1 MIHFVDNNGTIIKTI
16 ESPVY
21 QGSAESN
28 NIILIAPFAANLQ
41 FTVAF
46 FLPNGEITPRYAM
59 TQGGTLNGVEYAP
72 TNGAMAIW
80 TFSMPNNIT
89 QYFGTVYAQFY
100 AYGTNG
106 QITASSRT
114 SFVVARGVPEELP
127 DTPDQTIYNQIL
139 TIISQ
144 INTALNNGSYAARAI
159 YWWINTYTYGM
170 NEITFYPIGTYGAF
184 VRSTVTGNTGNQPYT
199 DDGVLDSAHWQE
211 LVNFNKIYAAE
222 QNAVESAQNAAQSE
236 ANAAASAQAA
246 AQSASSAA
254 QSAQTAEKYAA
265 DAEEAG
271 SKFSDLVNSG
281 EIGNFVIQG
290 EENKLTWS
298 PNLWD
303 YPNYLQVAKDV
314 YVSETLSSGVR
325 ISYES
330 IEVFRSDGDR
340 FTSYEIGQIR
350 DVSEESYNRTFA
362 LPSQAGTLALTSDV
376 AAEASERESADNA
389 LQSDIDG
396 IQQQLSETQHFR
408 GYYETTAQVQ
418 SISNPHSGDYAWN
431 AQTGTVWNY
440 STSWSDSGVAIP
452 DQTVPKSST
461 TPLMDGTATLGSTNT
476 YADGG
481 HRHPTDTT
489 RASVIALNSETESR
503 TAADSN
509 LQSQIDDIK
518 DGTTVVGRATNVTSQ
533 INGHA
538 ISDIFETD
546 GTTVKE
552 ATQAQRA
559 SELSTIVSDVINV
572 DWNNVDWTLFNAI
585 WGANWRNT
593 LGIYKCRGQTNSS
606 LPAEFSN
613 TYQITINVW
622 FEGYANIIISDSNI
636 PAPFL
641 VANVATTWT
650 EVTFGNI
657 AFTDGSYP
665 NLGAGTA
672 EIANRTG
679 SIVIQNN
686 ADLNDCTANLNEV
699 QVYTCQTNATA
710 ATLSNCPVDV
720 TFTMW
725 TTRAFEE
732 SSNSSRDFQFLIA
745 INSQCYY
752 RVRSGGTTWANW
764 RTLVESDGTY
774 NGMTVGAV
782 LATQLTNQ
790 DIHDFQGPEY
800 WGKTYFGAGRN
811 TVQNKPEGVDGF
823 YLEVLRGG
831 TSSTIHKLIATA
843 DTSGESVS
851 PNIYIEQYVTSWSS
865 WEEVATSDG
874 SYPTLGAGHLP
885 NNYIYAG
892 GSSDPKWYKIATIT
906 NAPNLAA
913 ASLLLSINGIFATQD
928 NQYGAETGQIEFDAA
943 NASGRYSCSA
953 TLNYGNINTNNVC
966 VVQNGSTAE
975 LYYHFDSNYQAIL
988 VTVMSFYG
996 GSTASYELTDVGVSA
1011 APSNAIYA
1019 VNRNFARPLFIA
1031 NQTLSKTPTV
1041 NTDMAL
1047 DGGVSPD
1054 GSIIGD
1060 EVIFYCVY
1068 GIYTYTCTGK
1078 IKSISGS
1085 TPTVTVT
1092 GIVSQANANDNAK
1105 TKRVKVYA
1113 FNSETDFCDIF
1124 IEFKTTNTTEVSDI
1138 STLGSQLT
1146 AAGYGQATTGNFAFA
1161 FGSVTNVRGRVC
1173 PVYGAYVVG
1182 SQVSAI
1188 LVEPV
1193 EDATGGFNTWN
1204 ESDCTVEEI
1213 WLR

>member
-127 DTPDQTIYNQIL
+127 DSPDPTTYNQIL

-144 INTALNNGSYAARAI
+144 INTALNNGNYAARAI

-199 DDGVLDSAHWQE
+199 DDGVLDSEHWQE

-222 QNAVESAQNAAQSE
+222 QNAVESAQN
-236 ANAAASAQAA
+236 A

-362 LPSQAGTLALTSDV
+362 LPSQSGTLALTSDV
-376 AAEASERESADNA
+376 AAESSAREQADNA

-440 STSWSDSGVAIP
+440 SASWTDSGVKIP
-452 DQTVPKSST
+452 DQTVPKSTT
-461 TPLMDGTATLGSTNT
+461 TPLMDGTATLGNTNT
-476 YADGG
+476 YADGA

-489 RASVIALNSETESR
+489 RASVTALNSEIGTR

-509 LQSQIDDIK
+509 LQSQIDDIE
-518 DGTTVVGRATNVTSQ
+518 DGTTVVGKA
-533 INGHA
+533 A
-538 ISDIFETD
+538 ADED
-546 GTTVKE
+546 G
-552 ATQAQRA
+552 
-559 SELSTIVSDVINV
+559 N
-572 DWNNVDWTLFNAI
+572 
-585 WGANWRNT
+585 
-593 LGIYKCRGQTNSS
+593 
-606 LPAEFSN
+606 
-613 TYQITINVW
+613 
-622 FEGYANIIISDSNI
+622 NI
-636 PAPFL
+636 P
-641 VANVATTWT
+641 
-650 EVTFGNI
+650 
-657 AFTDGSYP
+657 D
-665 NLGAGTA
+665 
-672 EIANRTG
+672 
-679 SIVIQNN
+679 
-686 ADLNDCTANLNEV
+686 
-699 QVYTCQTNATA
+699 
-710 ATLSNCPVDV
+710 
-720 TFTMW
+720 
-725 TTRAFEE
+725 
-732 SSNSSRDFQFLIA
+732 
-745 INSQCYY
+745 
-752 RVRSGGTTWANW
+752 
-764 RTLVESDGTY
+764 TY
-774 NGMTVGAV
+774 AK
-782 LATQLTNQ
+782 Q
-790 DIHDFQGPEY
+790 
-800 WGKTYFGAGRN
+800 
-811 TVQNKPEGVDGF
+811 
-823 YLEVLRGG
+823 
-831 TSSTIHKLIATA
+831 
-843 DTSGESVS
+843 
-851 PNIYIEQYVTSWSS
+851 
-865 WEEVATSDG
+865 DG
-874 SYPTLGAGHLP
+874 SYPTLGAGYLAKNGIINALQTSQIGWWKVFSIPISALTSISVSSTYSILMEVNGVYDGDEGSGSIEINGRSNSSLWAEANCRILSGNLTP
-885 NNYIYAG
+885 NNYAVAISADGANLEFYAYTERQYTRLAFTVTSEYYSASAVNVINWTVSFSNASAPANAVYAVNVNGAGYLAKNAKIVAGTDTIGWWKIGTLNVQDLGNQSRSSSTIFLVNGLYTHNNPSGLLELNGRILG
-892 GSSDPKWYKIATIT
+892 GSISAADTTLNILSG
-906 NAPNLAA
+906 NLASNDHCIAIDGDVITLYGHLDGQYVSEIYTILQDSSEGA
-913 ASLLLSINGIFATQD
+913 AQVNANLFT
-928 NQYGAETGQIEFDAA
+928 FD
-943 NASGRYSCSA
+943 
-953 TLNYGNINTNNVC
+953 T
-966 VVQNGSTAE
+966 E
-975 LYYHFDSNYQAIL
+975 
-988 VTVMSFYG
+988 FYG
-996 GSTASYELTDVGVSA
+996 TT
-1011 APSNAIYA
+1011 APSGAVYA
-1019 VNRNFARPLFIA
+1019 VNRNVARPLFIA
-1031 NQTLSKTPTV
+1031 NNVQAKTPTV

-1047 DGGVSPD
+1047 DGGVNPD
-1054 GSIIGD
+1054 GSIVGD
-1060 EVIFYCVY
+1060 EVIFYCVDDNNN
-1068 GIYTYTCTGK
+1068 YTCTGK
-1078 IKSISGS
+1078 IKSISGT
-1085 TPTVTVT
+1085 TPTVTITGVVAQGNDGDNNTTYTLTKSGSTITLTGSDGSKTSVT
-1092 GIVSQANANDNAK
+1092 DSDTTYSAGTGLTLSGTTFSLSMPVEVANGGTGVTSLKSLSAVDDMGYNTSADRAKPVTMQAIAFWNGAYQDTTSNLRYCNGGEIVGTTNTQTISGAKTFSQVVKAANPSSSSDTNEAATTAWVRDRINENIGSLYLHKILLTFSTSGTSVGYIYANLVIVSSTSEEYTESTLLTYFRSTLGYDGTNAND
-1105 TKRVKVYA
+1105 VYP
-1113 FNSETDFCDIF
+1113 
-1124 IEFKTTNTTEVSDI
+1124 
-1138 STLGSQLT
+1138 
-1146 AAGYGQATTGNFAFA
+1146 ATGT
-1161 FGSVTNVRGRVC
+1161 
-1173 PVYGAYVVG
+1173 GAYNRTAVNINGVNVFRASSVYSLCVRYTTLEGDSGYSISLSNITDKVV
-1182 SQVSAI
+1182 S
-1188 LVEPV
+1188 L
-1193 EDATGGFNTWN
+1193 
-1204 ESDCTVEEI
+1204 
-1213 WLR
+1213 

>member
-1 MIHFVDNNGTIIKTI
+1 MIHFVDNKGTIIKTI

-114 SFVVARGVPEELP
+114 SFVVSKGVPEELP
-127 DTPDQTIYNQIL
+127 DSPDPTIYNQIL
-139 TIISQ
+139 TALSQ
-144 INTALNNGSYAARAI
+144 INTALNSGSYAARAI

-184 VRSTVTGNTGNQPYT
+184 VRSTVTGNIGNQPYSN
-199 DDGVLDSAHWQE
+199 DGVLDSAHWQE

-222 QNAVESAQNAAQSE
+222 QNAIAQAQAAAESAQDSAASASEAKQSEQAAANSANSIGQSEQNAAQS
-236 ANAAASAQAA
+236 AQAAAESAQAA
-246 AQSASSAA
+246 AESASKAEGVLQNAA
-254 QSAQTAEKYAA
+254 MKNEAEIIRAPW
-265 DAEEAG
+265 DFDTQNG
-271 SKFSDLVNSG
+271 PIDF
-281 EIGNFVIQG
+281 FF
-290 EENKLTWS
+290 ENKDSSCITIDGFS
-298 PNLWD
+298 VAISDNNGD
-303 YPNYLQVAKDV
+303 YIRTTRYQDDRITYQAN
-314 YVSETLSSGVR
+314 ETTTYTLEFPEKS
-325 ISYES
+325 
-330 IEVFRSDGDR
+330 
-340 FTSYEIGQIR
+340 
-350 DVSEESYNRTFA
+350 
-362 LPSQAGTLALTSDV
+362 GTLALTSDV

-389 LQSDIDG
+389 LQSDIDD

-452 DQTVPKSST
+452 DQTVPKSTT

-476 YADGG
+476 YADGA

-489 RASVIALNSETESR
+489 RASVTALNSETESR
-503 TAADSN
+503 TSADNN

-518 DGTTVVGRATNVTSQ
+518 DGTTEVGRATNVTSQ

-552 ATQAQRA
+552 ATQAQCAGYLAKNLQFSVGTAGGAWYKVAEVDVSSVWA
-559 SELSTIVSDVINV
+559 SNQNRSYSAFIL
-572 DWNNVDWTLFNAI
+572 L
-585 WGANWRNT
+585 NT
-593 LGIYKCRGQTNSS
+593 AHRTQNSGSS
-606 LPAEFSN
+606 LGSGLIEFDVRKV
-613 TYQITINVW
+613 TEDGVAKIN
-622 FEGYANIIISDSNI
+622 E
-636 PAPFL
+636 
-641 VANVATTWT
+641 
-650 EVTFGNI
+650 
-657 AFTDGSYP
+657 
-665 NLGAGTA
+665 
-672 EIANRTG
+672 
-679 SIVIQNN
+679 
-686 ADLNDCTANLNEV
+686 
-699 QVYTCQTNATA
+699 
-710 ATLSNCPVDV
+710 
-720 TFTMW
+720 
-725 TTRAFEE
+725 
-732 SSNSSRDFQFLIA
+732 
-745 INSQCYY
+745 
-752 RVRSGGTTWANW
+752 
-764 RTLVESDGTY
+764 
-774 NGMTVGAV
+774 
-782 LATQLTNQ
+782 
-790 DIHDFQGPEY
+790 
-800 WGKTYFGAGRN
+800 
-811 TVQNKPEGVDGF
+811 
-823 YLEVLRGG
+823 
-831 TSSTIHKLIATA
+831 
-843 DTSGESVS
+843 
-851 PNIYIEQYVTSWSS
+851 
-865 WEEVATSDG
+865 
-874 SYPTLGAGHLP
+874 
-885 NNYIYAG
+885 
-892 GSSDPKWYKIATIT
+892 
-906 NAPNLAA
+906 
-913 ASLLLSINGIFATQD
+913 
-928 NQYGAETGQIEFDAA
+928 AETGTFLLA
-943 NASGRYSCSA
+943 
-953 TLNYGNINTNNVC
+953 GNIQANRIATSISGWVVSLYVYFVYNYEAIDLTVVAESNEGYRCNYIKLSKSNT
-966 VVQNGSTAE
+966 GTS
-975 LYYHFDSNYQAIL
+975 
-988 VTVMSFYG
+988 
-996 GSTASYELTDVGVSA
+996 
-1011 APSNAIYA
+1011 APSGAVYA

-1031 NQTLSKTPTV
+1031 NRTQAKTPTV
-1041 NTDMAL
+1041 NTDMTL

-1068 GIYTYTCTGK
+1068 GIYTYTCVGK
-1078 IKSISGS
+1078 IKSISGN
-1085 TPTVTVT
+1085 TPTVTIT

-1146 AAGYGQATTGNFAFA
+1146 AAGYGQASSGTFAFA
-1161 FGSVTNVRGRVC
+1161 FGSCTNTKGRVC

-1182 SQVSAI
+1182 PQVNAI

-1193 EDATGGFNTWN
+1193 EDGTGGFNTWN

>member
-314 YVSETLSSGVR
+314 YVSETLSSSVR

-362 LPSQAGTLALTSDV
+362 LPSQSGTLALTSDV
-376 AAEASERESADNA
+376 ATESSERESADNA

-408 GYYETTAQVQ
+408 GYYETTAKVQ

-461 TPLMDGTATLGSTNT
+461 TPLMDGTATLGGTNT
-476 YADGG
+476 YADGA

-489 RASVIALNSETESR
+489 RAPVTALNSEIESR
-503 TAADSN
+503 TAADNN

-518 DGTTVVGRATNVTSQ
+518 NGTTVVGTAETANSLTATLLTASNDL
-533 INGHA
+533 N
-538 ISDIFETD
+538 DIVGENYY
-546 GTTVKE
+546 GK
-552 ATQAQRA
+552 
-559 SELSTIVSDVINV
+559 I
-572 DWNNVDWTLFNAI
+572 FN
-585 WGANWRNT
+585 WGANSVPANAPSSAAGNMIVLPHGTNT
-593 LGIYKCRGQTNSS
+593 
-606 LPAEFSN
+606 
-613 TYQITINVW
+613 
-622 FEGYANIIISDSNI
+622 
-636 PAPFL
+636 
-641 VANVATTWT
+641 
-650 EVTFGNI
+650 
-657 AFTDGSYP
+657 
-665 NLGAGTA
+665 
-672 EIANRTG
+672 
-679 SIVIQNN
+679 
-686 ADLNDCTANLNEV
+686 
-699 QVYTCQTNATA
+699 
-710 ATLSNCPVDV
+710 
-720 TFTMW
+720 
-725 TTRAFEE
+725 
-732 SSNSSRDFQFLIA
+732 
-745 INSQCYY
+745 
-752 RVRSGGTTWANW
+752 
-764 RTLVESDGTY
+764 
-774 NGMTVGAV
+774 
-782 LATQLTNQ
+782 
-790 DIHDFQGPEY
+790 
-800 WGKTYFGAGRN
+800 
-811 TVQNKPEGVDGF
+811 
-823 YLEVLRGG
+823 
-831 TSSTIHKLIATA
+831 
-843 DTSGESVS
+843 SV
-851 PNIYIEQYVTSWSS
+851 QYVTIDTAESS
-865 WEEVATSDG
+865 STRPTTYQREARSGYTSDWEEIVTADG
-874 SYPTLGAGHLP
+874 SYPTLGAGYLAKELIVA
-885 NNYIYAG
+885 NGANVNRYYKLCTFT
-892 GSSDPKWYKIATIT
+892 SPKINVSNSFIF
-906 NAPNLAA
+906 L
-913 ASLLLSINGIFATQD
+913 INGIYGDQKTSYASESGLLEFDIRSDSNGVLDSLSGLSILSGNLNPSDFFTVISNDLSTISLYCYLNQ
-928 NQYGAETGQIEFDAA
+928 QYGSLKITELSNSNLNYDVVFDGTAYTSAPA
-943 NASGRYSCSA
+943 NA
-953 TLNYGNINTNNVC
+953 V
-966 VVQNGSTAE
+966 
-975 LYYHFDSNYQAIL
+975 
-988 VTVMSFYG
+988 
-996 GSTASYELTDVGVSA
+996 
-1011 APSNAIYA
+1011 YA

-1031 NQTLSKTPTV
+1031 NQTQAKTPTV
-1041 NTDMAL
+1041 NTDMTL
-1047 DGGVSPD
+1047 DGGVNPD
-1054 GSIIGD
+1054 GSTIGD

-1068 GIYTYTCTGK
+1068 GIYTYTCVGK
-1078 IKSISGS
+1078 IKSISGN
-1085 TPTVTVT
+1085 TPTVTIT

-1113 FNSETDFCDIF
+1113 YISDTNFCDIF
-1124 IEFKTTNTTEVSDI
+1124 VEFKTTNTTEVTNI

-1146 AAGYGQATTGNFAFA
+1146 AAGYGQPTTGTFAFA
-1161 FGSVTNVRGRVC
+1161 FGSCTNARGRVC
-1173 PVYGAYVVG
+1173 PVYGAFVVG
-1182 SQVSAI
+1182 SQVNAI

-1193 EDATGGFNTWN
+1193 EDGTGGFNTWN

>member
-80 TFSMPNNIT
+80 TFSMPSNIT
-89 QYFGTVYAQFY
+89 QYYGTVYAQFY

-139 TIISQ
+139 TALSQ

-199 DDGVLDSAHWQE
+199 DDGVLNSEHWEE

-222 QNAVESAQNAAQSE
+222 QNAIAQAQAAAESAQNAEES
-236 ANAAASAQAA
+236 ASAA

-518 DGTTVVGRATNVTSQ
+518 DGTTVVEQAQVLSKGLNVGGVLSTATAGYYKFATISKLANYQQANARLEISDTNIANYSEQVCGIELRYYTSPTAPNRIDVAVLYGNPAILDYIYVSILESGGAELYYYARAAGYTGITVKTLYQVSRQ
-533 INGHA
+533 
-538 ISDIFETD
+538 SRDSWDIFENTND
-546 GTTVKE
+546 SIPALPTTATNTVLPELEHYEITTVAKNLVLSAAVGSSAQPVYFSADGVPVACGDE
-552 ATQAQRA
+552 LDVSVTGGASALIGTAIAENTDLHTLVPVYSQNLQYYYCGSIAT
-559 SELSTIVSDVINV
+559 
-572 DWNNVDWTLFNAI
+572 
-585 WGANWRNT
+585 
-593 LGIYKCRGQTNSS
+593 
-606 LPAEFSN
+606 
-613 TYQITINVW
+613 
-622 FEGYANIIISDSNI
+622 
-636 PAPFL
+636 
-641 VANVATTWT
+641 
-650 EVTFGNI
+650 
-657 AFTDGSYP
+657 
-665 NLGAGTA
+665 AGTL
-672 EIANRTG
+672 I
-679 SIVIQNN
+679 
-686 ADLNDCTANLNEV
+686 
-699 QVYTCQTNATA
+699 
-710 ATLSNCPVDV
+710 NCPVTVPFVLVSFAPQVTGNRFIQRIYSIDEKEFVSFKDV
-720 TFTMW
+720 
-725 TTRAFEE
+725 
-732 SSNSSRDFQFLIA
+732 SN
-745 INSQCYY
+745 
-752 RVRSGGTTWANW
+752 TW
-764 RTLVESDGTY
+764 SDWKQ
-774 NGMTVGAV
+774 AV
-782 LATQLTNQ
+782 YA
-790 DIHDFQGPEY
+790 
-800 WGKTYFGAGRN
+800 
-811 TVQNKPEGVDGF
+811 DG
-823 YLEVLRGG
+823 
-831 TSSTIHKLIATA
+831 
-843 DTSGESVS
+843 
-851 PNIYIEQYVTSWSS
+851 N
-865 WEEVATSDG
+865 
-874 SYPTLGAGHLP
+874 YPTLGAGYLGRNAFLNRSNGVVVWEVGKVNFSDLSAYRNTGTYSCIMLVNGSYQSQNTTNP
-885 NNYIYAG
+885 VESGIIELDFENRQGALTAG
-892 GSSDPKWYKIATIT
+892 TATISILAGNLKT
-906 NAPNLAA
+906 NKISFIA
-913 ASLLLSINGIFATQD
+913 D
-928 NQYGAETGQIEFDAA
+928 NDGFT
-943 NASGRYSCSA
+943 
-953 TLNYGNINTNNVC
+953 
-966 VVQNGSTAE
+966 
-975 LYYHFDSNYQAIL
+975 LYYITDD
-988 VTVMSFYG
+988 
-996 GSTASYELTDVGVSA
+996 SYETAQFTIISEIWSYIRVNCFSFTMTGYGTS
-1011 APSNAIYA
+1011 APSGAIYA
-1019 VNRNFARPLFIA
+1019 VNRNVAEAVA
-1031 NQTLSKTPTV
+1031 NAVMVNNLQIKRDENGVLKIGDIIIPQKELIWSGSQAFSEDTAASVTLDSVEEGDTLEIVCEYGVAYASLPSAGTVSEVTQKFKVDIGASGNTLLGFSSVNAENGSILGKQSLTRVFFSETTTSKTFQ
-1041 NTDMAL
+1041 
-1047 DGGVSPD
+1047 
-1054 GSIIGD
+1054 
-1060 EVIFYCVY
+1060 IFVQEMD
-1068 GIYTYTCTGK
+1068 
-1078 IKSISGS
+1078 SDSWSRISG
-1085 TPTVTVT
+1085 T
-1092 GIVSQANANDNAK
+1092 
-1105 TKRVKVYA
+1105 
-1113 FNSETDFCDIF
+1113 
-1124 IEFKTTNTTEVSDI
+1124 
-1138 STLGSQLT
+1138 LT
-1146 AAGYGQATTGNFAFA
+1146 AIYK
-1161 FGSVTNVRGRVC
+1161 
-1173 PVYGAYVVG
+1173 
-1182 SQVSAI
+1182 I
-1188 LVEPV
+1188 IE
-1193 EDATGGFNTWN
+1193 
-1204 ESDCTVEEI
+1204 
-1213 WLR
+1213 